1 MEFER
6 YFLTMYRDYLQQLH
20 DGKYD
25 DYVNVRCD
33 TDLPCDLFGPVF
45 AAVGV
50 DLHFGADANIVVAP
64 AFDVDASIGPRVDD
78 EVVFRRQCEFPL
90 IADIG

>member
-25 DYVNVRCD
+25 DFVYVRCD
-33 TDLPCDLFGPVF
+33 TDLPCDLFGAVF

-50 DLHFGADANIVVAP
+50 DLHFGADANIVVVP
-64 AFDVDASIGPRVDD
+64 SFDVDASIGPCVDD

-90 IADIG
+90 LADIG

>member
-1 MEFER
+1 
-6 YFLTMYRDYLQQLH
+6 MYRDYLQQLH

-25 DYVNVRCD
+25 DFVYVRCD

-50 DLHFGADANIVVAP
+50 DLHFGAAANIVVAQP
-64 AFDVDASIGPRVDD
+64 STWMPPLDLASTTRSSFDVSVN
-78 EVVFRRQCEFPL
+78 FRFSQT
-90 IADIG
+90 